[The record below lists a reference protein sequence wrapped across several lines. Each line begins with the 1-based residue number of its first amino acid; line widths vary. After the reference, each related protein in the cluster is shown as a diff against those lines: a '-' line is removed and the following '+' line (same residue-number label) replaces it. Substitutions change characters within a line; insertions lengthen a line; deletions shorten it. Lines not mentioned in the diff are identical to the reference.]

1 MINRELIRI
10 KIVQLTYAYYQ
21 NGNHNMDNAEKEL
34 LFSLS
39 KAYDLY
45 NWLLSLIVAVSREA
59 HLHYDVEVARAR
71 REGKDVPSG
80 KFANNRFAMQLEE
93 NKQLCEYM
101 ETQKQS
107 WTDNIEFVRNLLSQM
122 EQSQI
127 YKDYIDSP
135 EDSYEDDREVW
146 RKLYKALIMENENLD
161 SLLEER
167 SLYWNDDKEIVDTF
181 VLKTIKRFDPKN
193 KAKQELLPEFKD
205 EEDKDF
211 AVKLFRATILNADQ
225 YQRFMSETSR
235 NWDFSRLAYMDVVIM
250 QIAIAEMMNFPNIP
264 VSVTINEYVDL
275 AKLYSTPKSG
285 SYINGMLDAI
295 AHYLADTGKMMK
307 VVNKR

>member
-45 NWLLSLIVAVSREA
+45 NCLLSLIVAVSREA

-107 WTDNIEFVRNLLSQM
+107 WADNIEFVRNLLSQM

-127 YKDYIDSP
+127 YKDYIESL

-193 KAKQELLPEFKD
+193 QAKQELLPEFKD

-295 AHYLADTGKMMK
+295 AHYLVDTGKMMK

>member
-45 NWLLSLIVAVSREA
+45 NCLLSLIVAVSREA
-59 HLHYDVEVARAR
+59 HLHYDVEVVRAR

-107 WTDNIEFVRNLLSQM
+107 WADNIEFVRNLLSQM

-135 EDSYEDDREVW
+135 EDSYENDREVW